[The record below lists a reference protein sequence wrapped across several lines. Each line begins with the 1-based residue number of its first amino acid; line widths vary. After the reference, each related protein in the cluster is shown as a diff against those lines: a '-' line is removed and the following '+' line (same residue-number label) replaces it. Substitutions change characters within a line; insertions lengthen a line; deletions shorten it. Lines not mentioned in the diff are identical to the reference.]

1 MIGLLLAMYPAHW
14 RRRYG
19 EEFRAV
25 LESRP
30 LGPFDVADVL
40 LGALDARSRA
50 LRFAGSPETTGGRF
64 TMLRLGGGGAVIGG
78 LLVSIGFIAGNVMR
92 DDAAAPLFF
101 GMMAVGNLGLLLAV
115 IGLSAFQARTHPRLA
130 WAAFIVPAIG
140 SLMAIVGVYGM
151 ATGASDAPMLLGLSP
166 WGLWAL
172 GLLGTLAGSIVF
184 GIATLKADVLSR
196 SAAITLS
203 VSAAVVLVVGLG
215 LTSGTPGLGPDL
227 AAIASVLAFGVSW
240 AWLGASALRRG
251 PIRAVAPG

>member
-1 MIGLLLAMYPAHW
+1 
-14 RRRYG
+14 
-19 EEFRAV
+19 
-25 LESRP
+25 
-30 LGPFDVADVL
+30 
-40 LGALDARSRA
+40 
-50 LRFAGSPETTGGRF
+50 
-64 TMLRLGGGGAVIGG
+64 MLRLGGGGAVIGG

-115 IGLSAFQARTHPRLA
+115 SGLSAFQARTHPRLA

-151 ATGASDAPMLLGLSP
+151 ATRASDAPMLLGLSP

-203 VSAAVVLVVGLG
+203 VSAAVVLIVGLG
-215 LTSGTPGLGPDL
+215 LTFGTPGLGPDL
-227 AAIASVLAFGVSW
+227 LVIASVLAFGVSW